1 MINQKLLVSGADYF
15 ADTYEINPYYTQKS
29 IDVQKAQ
36 AEHAA
41 ILACFRKAG
50 IELVKVDPPKD
61 CQDGVYTANW
71 ALVKDG
77 VAVMSRL
84 PEARKAEEPYA
95 KTQLEKQGI
104 KTILVPDNH
113 LFSGQGD
120 SLICGKYLFAG
131 RGYRSDPEAQEFAAD
146 VFGLKLI
153 QVHAKPQLNDDG
165 TEHINPFTN
174 HADSFWYDIDLAI
187 SVIDEH
193 TIAYC
198 RDALDEESQQKID
211 ALTDIEKLSS
221 ITMSA
226 LKVSP
231 TTSSAPA
238 NTSLCPTKLQNS
250 KPNSKSVASSV
261 SLQMSLS
268 LRKAAATSVA
278 SASGSVEVQYLLAFA
293 LINIPNS

>member
-29 IDVQKAQ
+29 IDVEKAK

-41 ILACFRKAG
+41 ILDCFKKAG

-71 ALVKDG
+71 ALVKDD

-95 KTQLEKQGI
+95 KAELEKQGI

-187 SVIDEH
+187 SVIDER

-211 ALTDIEKLSS
+211 ALDDIEKIVVDYDECTKGFANNLVSTGKYV
-221 ITMSA
+221 IMSNH
-226 LKVSP
+226 
-231 TTSSAPA
+231 AP
-238 NTSLCPTKLQNS
+238 KLQAELE
-250 KPNSKSVASSV
+250 KRGLICLTPDVTELKKGGGYIRCV
-261 SLQMSLS
+261 SLWLS
-268 LRKAAATSVA
+268 
-278 SASGSVEVQYLLAFA
+278 
-293 LINIPNS
+293 

>member
-29 IDVQKAQ
+29 IDVEKAK

-41 ILACFRKAG
+41 ILDCFRKAG

-95 KTQLEKQGI
+95 KAELEKQGI

-153 QVHAKPQLNDDG
+153 QVHAKPQLNDNG

-187 SVIDEH
+187 SVIDER

-211 ALTDIEKLSS
+211 ALTDIEKIVVDYDECTKGFANNLVSTGKHV
-221 ITMSA
+221 IMSNH
-226 LKVSP
+226 
-231 TTSSAPA
+231 AP
-238 NTSLCPTKLQNS
+238 KLQAELE
-250 KPNSKSVASSV
+250 KRGLICLTPDVTELKKGGGYIRCV
-261 SLQMSLS
+261 SLWLS
-268 LRKAAATSVA
+268 
-278 SASGSVEVQYLLAFA
+278 
-293 LINIPNS
+293 